1 MYYFRFIDVEVNT
14 YLTLNIQVPNN
25 KAIEYRTWETPYLRR
40 IKERY
45 GKPGDMITFYG
56 RMFTKEYGNMNWRDN
71 EGGSSFFQISAL

>member
-1 MYYFRFIDVEVNT
+1 MYYFRFIDVEVYT
-14 YLTLNIQVPNN
+14 FLTLNIQVPNN

>member
-1 MYYFRFIDVEVNT
+1 MHTPILH
-14 YLTLNIQVPNN
+14 LTLNIQVPNN

-40 IKERY
+40 IKQRY

-71 EGGSSFFQISAL
+71 EGGSSFFQIYDLL

>member
-1 MYYFRFIDVEVNT
+1 MYYFRFTEVCT
-14 YLTLNIQVPNN
+14 FLTLNIQVPNN

-71 EGGSSFFQISAL
+71 EGGSSFFQISDL

>member
-40 IKERY
+40 IKQRY